1 MLRAVLNEEKNMMP
15 ATPTTTADV
24 QETLRKG
31 HWVEPSVS
39 RIDVGAA
46 EAGDGSGP
54 DAGFNPS

>member
-1 MLRAVLNEEKNMMP
+1 VLNEEKNMMP